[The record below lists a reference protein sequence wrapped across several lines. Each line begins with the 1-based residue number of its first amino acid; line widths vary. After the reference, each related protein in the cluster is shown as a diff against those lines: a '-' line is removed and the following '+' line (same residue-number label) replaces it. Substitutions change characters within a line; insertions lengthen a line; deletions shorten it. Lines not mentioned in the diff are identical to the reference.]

1 VGVHY
6 PLDMAGAFLRGALSA
21 GYCGGVFDSLP
32 CRRGGKFLLSASQR
46 RLGCKKWGSKGLGP
60 LLAGMRLIF
69 LAPLKKAGKP
79 AFFNGAQAARAI
91 APALDS
97 LVIFFVQNQV
107 LIVGF

>member
-1 VGVHY
+1 MGEQGVRT
-6 PLDMAGAFLRGALSA
+6 FT
-21 GYCGGVFDSLP
+21 GGHAADFS
-32 CRRGGKFLLSASQR
+32 GT
-46 RLGCKKWGSKGLGP
+46 
-60 LLAGMRLIF
+60 I
-69 LAPLKKAGKP
+69 KKAGKP